1 MMTEVGRIRVRGHEP
16 RIAGGLDRLERLT
29 NGFFPRA
36 FRRNIALST
45 L

>member
-1 MMTEVGRIRVRGHEP
+1 MTVEVGRIRVRGHEP
-16 RIAGGLDRLERLT
+16 RIPGGLHRLEKHK

-36 FRRNIALST
+36 FRRNVALST